1 MKLLNVKNVDK
12 FFEIVDSCTDKVELV
27 SKDGDRINLKSKLA
41 QYFALAKV
49 FSNEDIVKELELVT
63 YNVEDKAK
71 FIKFMYNGNQ

>member
-49 FSNEDIVKELELVT
+49 FSNEEIVKELELVT

>member
-49 FSNEDIVKELELVT
+49 FSNEEIVKELELVT
-63 YNVEDKAK
+63 YNTEDKMK